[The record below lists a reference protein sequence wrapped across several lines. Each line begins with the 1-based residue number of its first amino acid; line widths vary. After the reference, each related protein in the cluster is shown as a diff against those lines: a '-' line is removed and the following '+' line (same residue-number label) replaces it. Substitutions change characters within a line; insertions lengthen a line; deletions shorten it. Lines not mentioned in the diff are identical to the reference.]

1 MTSIVIADDHVFF
14 RNGVE
19 AALEAA
25 GYAVVGSVGDGDAAL
40 ASVAQKNPDVLI
52 LDIRMPGKGGIAALQ
67 ALREAGDKR
76 PVIILATEVDD
87 AALVAAMNAGAN
99 AIIRKDT
106 AELRLFDAIKAVRE
120 GTRFIEG
127 DLLEKAFS
135 LAQTASK
142 PVDTA
147 PLSDRERRIARETAQ
162 GCSNRE
168 IAEALGIT
176 EGTVKVYLHN
186 IYAKL
191 GMKNRTELA
200 LWYKRE
206 FS

>member
-25 GYAVVGSVGDGDAAL
+25 GFAVVGSVGDGDAAL
-40 ASVAQKNPDVLI
+40 TSVAQKNPDVLI
-52 LDIRMPGKGGIAALQ
+52 LDIRMPGKGGIAALE
-67 ALREAGDKR
+67 ALRESGDKR

-87 AALVAAMNAGAN
+87 DALVAAMNAGAN

-120 GTRFIEG
+120 GTRYIDG
-127 DLLEKAFS
+127 DLLEKAFAM
-135 LAQTASK
+135 AQGEPK
-142 PVDTA
+142 PVA
-147 PLSDRERRIARETAQ
+147 ASLLSDRERRIAGEVAQ

-168 IAEALGIT
+168 IAEKLGIT

-200 LWYKRE
+200 LWHKAECR
-206 FS
+206 